1 MLWHPLKI
9 NDHSSRVHLE
19 LKSELSVYNKC
30 VTTIF
35 NRKII
40 SQFVWGLLLCNV
52 LANRSGKACDNK
64 SKQIH
69 SALT

>member
-1 MLWHPLKI
+1 MITHQETTLGLKPA
-9 NDHSSRVHLE
+9 
-19 LKSELSVYNKC
+19 LSVYNKC
-30 VTTIF
+30 VTAIF
-35 NRKII
+35 NRKVI

-52 LANRSGKACDNK
+52 LANRSGKAHNNK